1 MKGGEGGYFRGPAYR
16 KWCNST
22 SISDV
27 YDEKG
32 EFIDGKVKK
41 KKGKKKEKKCQKC
54 YTEERLEDRKTKD
67 RQKQSDRQ

>member
-22 SISDV
+22 STSDE
-27 YDEKG
+27 EKG
-32 EFIDGKVKK
+32 KFIDGNVKK
-41 KKGKKKEKKCQKC
+41 KDKECQKC

-67 RQKQSDRQ
+67 REKQSDRQ